1 MIEKEINIL
10 MVEEDPKEVDCLKE
24 ALAVGQFTTVNLQ
37 QVEDGEQALAYL
49 RHEHPYLEVPR
60 PDLIFLDLNLPGM
73 SGRELLEEMKQDE
86 PLTSLLVVVL
96 TTSAQD
102 RDLVKTYSLDKN
114 CYFFRKPVSSDQ
126 WLFVLHCIEDVWLT
140 FVKFPPESDRS
151 V

>member
-10 MVEEDPKEVDCLKE
+10 MVEGDPNEVDCLKE
-24 ALAVGQFTTVNLQ
+24 ALTVGQFITVNLQ

-49 RHEHPYLEVPR
+49 RHEYPYFDVPR

-73 SGRELLEEMKQDE
+73 SGREWLEEMKQDE
-86 PLTSLLVVVL
+86 PLTSFPVVVL

-102 RDLVKTYSLDKN
+102 RDFVKTYSFDKN
-114 CYFFRKPVSSDQ
+114 CYFFRKPVSCDQ

-140 FVKFPPESDRS
+140 FVKLPPESGRS
-151 V
+151 I

>member
-24 ALAVGQFTTVNLQ
+24 ALAVGQFITVNLQ

-86 PLTSLLVVVL
+86 LLTSCSVVVL
-96 TTSAQD
+96 TTSEAEQD
-102 RDLVKTYSLDKN
+102 IIQSYKLHAN
-114 CYFFRKPVSSDQ
+114 CYVTKPV
-126 WLFVLHCIEDVWLT
+126 
-140 FVKFPPESDRS
+140 
-151 V
+151 

>member
-1 MIEKEINIL
+1 
-10 MVEEDPKEVDCLKE
+10 MVEEDPNQVDCLKE
-24 ALAVGQFTTVNLQ
+24 ALAVGQFITVNLQ

-49 RHEHPYLEVPR
+49 RQEHPYFEVPR

-73 SGRELLEEMKQDE
+73 SGVSCLRKMRQDE
-86 PLTSLLVVVL
+86 PLKSVPVVVL

-102 RDLVKTYSLDKN
+102 RDLVKTYSLAKN
-114 CYFFRKPVSSDQ
+114 CYFFRKPVSCDQ

-140 FVKFPPESDRS
+140 FVKLPPESGRS